1 MKKYGF
7 SKIQYKANLI
17 VKFRLAINL
26 LSYMTCM
33 EEQKLKQRINISIR
47 ALRNNSH
54 KIQAVRNVTNLLT
67 AKQRSNL
74 SLFYRILK

>member
-7 SKIQYKANLI
+7 YKIQYKANLI
-17 VKFRLAINL
+17 VKCRLAINL